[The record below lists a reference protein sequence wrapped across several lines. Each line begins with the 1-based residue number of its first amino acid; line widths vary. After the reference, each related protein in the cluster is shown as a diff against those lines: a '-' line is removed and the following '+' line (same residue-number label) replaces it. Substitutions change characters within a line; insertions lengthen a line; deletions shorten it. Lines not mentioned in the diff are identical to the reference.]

1 MTDGHGFLQHVLGG
15 ITAFAEHQLAEHR
28 LNQERLA
35 VMRESIERIVDASE
49 PRIRL
54 VGDYAEK
61 LVDAVETALAHCEGV
76 LRQVP
81 PALALGSHAWARDP
95 RVNAFFAT
103 ADDLRA
109 ILSGDPE
116 VRAFFKENGRP
127 ECFAW
132 MLMVMHETET
142 FGTALEG
149 EMLVREVR
157 QIQVSFSDHRL
168 FFPAASESDLRK
180 ELRQRMLVF
189 LASRARD
196 RIVELRTR
204 RETLEEQQ
212 RQLRAQLGALRGN
225 AHGPRPLPSS
235 ADLDERR
242 LAELERRLDR
252 TEQDLAD
259 ARKPLSTLDDYL
271 EQVRRVLGQPEDYL
285 RIRPLSLR
293 LNRLGIKL
301 DPDSPEPGE
310 TIALVELT
318 SLEEQRIGVLVRFG
332 REELSPDGSM

>member
-35 VMRESIERIVDASE
+35 VMRESIERVVDASE

-61 LVDAVETALAHCEGV
+61 LVDAVETALVHCEGV

-81 PALALGSHAWARDP
+81 PALALGGQAWARDP

-109 ILSGDPE
+109 LLSGDLQ
-116 VRAFFKENGRP
+116 VRAFFRESGRP

-132 MLMVMHETET
+132 MLMAMRETET
-142 FGTALEG
+142 FGTALQG

-157 QIQVSFSDHRL
+157 QTRVSFSEHRL
-168 FFPAASESDLRK
+168 FFPAADETELRK
-180 ELRQRMLVF
+180 DLKQRMLVF
-189 LASRARD
+189 LATRARD
-196 RIVELRTR
+196 RIVELRMR
-204 RETLEEQQ
+204 RDMLEEQR
-212 RQLRAQLGALRGN
+212 RQLRAQFGALRGN

-235 ADLDERR
+235 ADPDERR
-242 LAELERRLDR
+242 LAELGRRLDR

-271 EQVRRVLGQPEDYL
+271 EQVRQVLGQPEAYL

-301 DPDSPEPGE
+301 DDDAMEPGE
-310 TIALVELT
+310 TITLVELT
-318 SLEEQRIGVLVRFG
+318 SLGEQRIGMLVRFA
-332 REELSPDGSM
+332 REELEPSP